1 MYFKFCLVKDL
12 LQLLLLDAILRQRS
26 ASTISLCN
34 IFSFAHLHIS
44 HFHSDSMQLSHTLHT
59 KISTSDDPNYAILNY
74 YNPATKRGVLSRISF
89 QIVCNFCIVGV
100 SSWLIFCF
108 GVLASPFG
116 SPFSSCI
123 LCTWPQFSQLHAQ
136 QCWLPKPSLLHPR
149 ETQSPQLS
157 WASSAALSWKESSS
171 QLY

>member
-1 MYFKFCLVKDL
+1 MHTV
-12 LQLLLLDAILRQRS
+12 
-26 ASTISLCN
+26 T
-34 IFSFAHLHIS
+34 FSFWL
-44 HFHSDSMQLSHTLHT
+44 SMQLSHALHT
-59 KISTSDDPNYAILNY
+59 KVSTSDDPNYAILNC
-74 YNPATKRGVLSRISF
+74 YNPATKRCVLSRIAVKLKVISF
-89 QIVCNFCIVGV
+89 QIVHNFCIVGV

-108 GVLASPFG
+108 GVLASPFA

-123 LCTWPQFSQLHAQ
+123 LCTWLQFSQLHAQ

>member
-12 LQLLLLDAILRQRS
+12 LQLLLLDDILRQRS
-26 ASTISLCN
+26 ASIISLCN

-44 HFHSDSMQLSHTLHT
+44 HFHSDSQCNYLMP
-59 KISTSDDPNYAILNY
+59 STQKFQHLMTQIIQYWI
-74 YNPATKRGVLSRISF
+74 TKRGVLSWIGF
-89 QIVCNFCIVGV
+89 QIVFNFCIVGV

-136 QCWLPKPSLLHPR
+136 QCWLPKPSLLAPR